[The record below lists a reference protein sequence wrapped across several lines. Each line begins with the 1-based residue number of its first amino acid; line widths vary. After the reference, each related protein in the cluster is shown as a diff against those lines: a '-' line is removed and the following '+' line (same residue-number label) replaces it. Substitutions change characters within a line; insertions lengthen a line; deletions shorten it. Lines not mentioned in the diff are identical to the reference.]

1 MVCVSNMESDELRYQ
16 IRIAQWV
23 EHRTDN
29 TDVAGS
35 IPAPTR
41 ASNPKDRCGDHLAS
55 PRGVSSNPSSFIR
68 AICRDP
74 TT

>member
-1 MVCVSNMESDELRYQ
+1 MLCVSNMESDEFRYQ
-16 IRIAQWV
+16 VRIAQWV

-41 ASNPKDRCGDHLAS
+41 VSTPHDRCSDHLIG
-55 PRGVSSNPSSFIR
+55 PRGVSSNPSGFIC

-74 TT
+74 MI

>member
-1 MVCVSNMESDELRYQ
+1 MMCVSNMESNKVRYQ
-16 IRIAQWV
+16 VRIAQWV

-41 ASNPKDRCGDHLAS
+41 VSNPYDRCGDHLTG
-55 PRGVSSNPSSFIR
+55 PRGVSSNPSGFVHT
-68 AICRDP
+68 ICRDP
-74 TT
+74 MT